1 MSEMD
6 EVYEQIGLGERL
18 APVVAG
24 MLAQQMGETDDAE
37 MEKKP
42 LEIAGTEG
50 LLVTY
55 AGCCHPI
62 PGDGIVGYMSSGR
75 GVIIHRDKCH
85 NVAKFREQPAK
96 WIPVDWRQGVSG
108 EFQSE
113 IRVRTLNRVGLLA
126 DVAGRI
132 SATFSNIRH
141 VSVESA
147 DDESMLL
154 FRLNVRDRRH
164 LAQVMRSIRTNPE
177 VVRVS
182 RTPA

>member
-1 MSEMD
+1 
-6 EVYEQIGLGERL
+6 
-18 APVVAG
+18 
-24 MLAQQMGETDDAE
+24 
-37 MEKKP
+37 
-42 LEIAGTEG
+42 
-50 LLVTY
+50 
-55 AGCCHPI
+55 
-62 PGDGIVGYMSSGR
+62 
-75 GVIIHRDKCH
+75 
-85 NVAKFREQPAK
+85 
-96 WIPVDWRQGVSG
+96 GVSG